1 LKGVPKQKQG
11 RPEGSRIVDGKL
23 VLPDSKKRP
32 AVVSVSGSEKMS
44 RGDCSCDTLRERVT
58 KLEKEL
64 EGCHQVISEMKRDR
78 NSFET
83 QVQIKEVK
91 LQGELKLR
99 ASIAHMS
106 SGQRIPPETFT
117 TISPIKYGE
126 NRRD

>member
-1 LKGVPKQKQG
+1 
-11 RPEGSRIVDGKL
+11 
-23 VLPDSKKRP
+23 
-32 AVVSVSGSEKMS
+32 MS